1 MIGCSK
7 TRGRMEVGTVPRAR
21 RERWTAGRPWP
32 PLPLYQSRND
42 PGRLSRPSR
51 EGLSSIWKD
60 DCSRKGE
67 NTSLGSDSTIRTT
80 STTTSWLGLT
90 SSQGSDSQ
98 TTPGSSR
105 LSRSSR
111 TSAERTEL
119 GYWTERIRIWGPASQ
134 FISARSEEHTSEL

>member
-1 MIGCSK
+1 MIGCSE
-7 TRGRMEVGTVPRAR
+7 TRERMEVGTVPKAR

-32 PLPLYQSRND
+32 PLPLSQSRND

-51 EGLSSIWKD
+51 EELSSIWND

-90 SSQGSDSQ
+90 SSQSSDSQ
-98 TTPGSSR
+98 TTHASSP
-105 LSRSSR
+105 LSRSLR

-119 GYWTERIRIWGPASQ
+119 GYWTERIRIWGPARQ
-134 FISARSEEHTSEL
+134 FTSA